1 MSGTHIYYVTD
12 IADLSKLQVT
22 CYYFEK
28 MAVLRVRW
36 VVLQYVGPRLP

>member
-22 CYYFEK
+22 CYY
-28 MAVLRVRW
+28 LRKW
-36 VVLQYVGPRLP
+36 QF